1 MNFLLCQSGSGKPIL
16 SGCMFYSLYLC
27 EVPWILIHTREHSS
41 QVSTYSALICFQVH
55 RMLVF
60 DWKGY
65 HIIIN
70 SNKCLFVSFILSM
83 VRRDCFLI

>member
-1 MNFLLCQSGSGKPIL
+1 MEEGTFYGLTMKTPVIYAEIQVLL
-16 SGCMFYSLYLC
+16 M
-27 EVPWILIHTREHSS
+27 TREHSS

-65 HIIIN
+65 HIIN
-70 SNKCLFVSFILSM
+70 SNKCPFVSFILSM
-83 VRRDCFLI
+83 VRCDYFLI